1 MSRGFASL
9 EARLEAKMAP
19 APLQSRAESA
29 ASSASS
35 LSCSSVTTSVGI
47 AQYLGQENGG
57 GVWVEGARGGGSGG
71 SGGGGAGPGRARA
84 TTRGGPALWR
94 VQARMAQR
102 NSQRH
107 LTAPTPTH
115 VEVEA
120 TGDAERAHTDTM
132 REGAV
137 GQEGGADATRG
148 CCHVP
153 CLPVVTATEQLRMGC
168 ERPLL
173 PPTLLLPA
181 PVLFGQH

>member
-1 MSRGFASL
+1 M
-9 EARLEAKMAP
+9 
-19 APLQSRAESA
+19 
-29 ASSASS
+29 
-35 LSCSSVTTSVGI
+35 
-47 AQYLGQENGG
+47 GG
-57 GVWVEGARGGGSGG
+57 GCKRWWLRREW
-71 SGGGGAGPGRARA
+71 GGGGGPGGGRAKKGGGPAAGGGEGGVGGGGGEGRIPGRARG
-84 TTRGGPALWR
+84 TSRGGPALWR
-94 VQARMAQR
+94 VQARMAQC